1 MKKLIVIALLNSLT
15 LWASAQVQ
23 LKGNVKNNQEPI
35 GWANVVLSNAEG
47 KTVTGNLT
55 KEDGSFELKVKT
67 GAYKL
72 KISFVG
78 YEALEKELL
87 IAKDTDL
94 GVLQLKAQG
103 NNLNEVVVVAKKK
116 MIEYKADRL
125 VFNVEQS
132 VMATGGNAINA
143 IGSAQV

>member
-35 GWANVVLSNAEG
+35 GWANVILSNAEG

-72 KISFVG
+72 KI
-78 YEALEKELL
+78 
-87 IAKDTDL
+87 
-94 GVLQLKAQG
+94 VL
-103 NNLNEVVVVAKKK
+103 
-116 MIEYKADRL
+116 
-125 VFNVEQS
+125 
-132 VMATGGNAINA
+132 
-143 IGSAQV
+143 